1 MAIKSKKNFVASLSM
16 ALIKVTKVGAIWPL
30 MIEKYLTTTRQKSAL
45 SSKLSSQ
52 NQALFLTIWHSDT
65 GIVYHTISLAVFFA
79 STNSMGK
86 SRKI

>member
-1 MAIKSKKNFVASLSM
+1 
-16 ALIKVTKVGAIWPL
+16 

-65 GIVYHTISLAVFFA
+65 GVVYHTISLAVFFA
-79 STNSMGK
+79 SIDSMEK
-86 SRKI
+86 LEKLNYQKV

>member
-1 MAIKSKKNFVASLSM
+1 
-16 ALIKVTKVGAIWPL
+16 

-65 GIVYHTISLAVFFA
+65 GVVYHTISLAVFFA
-79 STNSMGK
+79 SINSMGK
-86 SRKI
+86 LEKLNYQKG